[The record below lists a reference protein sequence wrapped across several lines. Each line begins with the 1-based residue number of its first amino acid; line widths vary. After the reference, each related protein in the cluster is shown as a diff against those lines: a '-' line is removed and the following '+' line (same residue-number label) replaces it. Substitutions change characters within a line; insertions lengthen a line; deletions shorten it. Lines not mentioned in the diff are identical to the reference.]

1 MRPEAVICGSLCPIR
16 AQVQDRWRGR
26 APISVLAQCFGDPEL
41 GELVLADDAF
51 GVDAQQDVDAVPGPL
66 GHLGGVDATVQP
78 GGQACV
84 PQVVGP
90 PGER

>member
-1 MRPEAVICGSLCPIR
+1 M
-16 AQVQDRWRGR
+16 
-26 APISVLAQCFGDPEL
+26 SVLAQRFAHAAL
-41 GELVLADDAF
+41 GELVLADDAL
-51 GVDAQQDVDAVPGPL
+51 GVDAQRDVHAVPGPL
-66 GHLGGVDATVQP
+66 GYLGGVDATVQP